1 MTIARQ
7 RLTQE
12 FGLGDDPDVLFGLAD
27 ELYTG
32 MKFAECYKV
41 TTKYVLSFSRKPRLI
56 SYVRI
61 LALHSSHRPT
71 LPLHLSCMH
80 HLPHLRSK
88 LFLLAHDLVENEP
101 DDAISWYAVGM
112 WYFSGRRWEE
122 SRRYF
127 GYVPSLSLDHIANSR
142 IAENQS

>member
-1 MTIARQ
+1 M
-7 RLTQE
+7 
-12 FGLGDDPDVLFGLAD
+12 
-27 ELYTG
+27 
-32 MKFAECYKV
+32 
-41 TTKYVLSFSRKPRLI
+41 
-56 SYVRI
+56 
-61 LALHSSHRPT
+61 HSSHRPA

-88 LFLLAHDLVENEP
+88 LFLLAHEMVENEP

-127 GYVPSLSLDHIANSR
+127 GSVCRPPRPS
-142 IAENQS
+142 